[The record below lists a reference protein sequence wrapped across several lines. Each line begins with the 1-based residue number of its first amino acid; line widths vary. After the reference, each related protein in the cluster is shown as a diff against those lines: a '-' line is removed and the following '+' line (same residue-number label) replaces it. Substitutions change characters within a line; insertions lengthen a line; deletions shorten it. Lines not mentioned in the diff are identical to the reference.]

1 MKFVL
6 ISTLFLLVT
15 GLVEATISPM
25 VCISAPAVT
34 LQPGSIVSASLQPS
48 PGKRC
53 EAVLTFADS
62 DFFPLRVDFK
72 PISCLGSQE
81 AQFVVPLEVPNGE
94 AFILWR
100 CADQSSPSCTQA
112 MISGG
117 SGDQNALD
125 ISQSGVIS
133 CIIPVATQTTL
144 VTSIG
149 PSTTVTEALT
159 STIISTSI
167 LPTNV
172 VSPAPLTTANAIS
185 GNSAAS
191 TSTLTSTSASDAN
204 AVSITSGAS
213 SNMVI
218 GTNLVP
224 TAMRSIMT
232 ALSQASA
239 NMTERQLSWRITE
252 TITALCTSS

>member
-1 MKFVL
+1 MKFL
-6 ISTLFLLVT
+6 SLSTLFLLVT
-15 GLVEATISPM
+15 GFVDATISPV

-34 LQPGSIVSASLQPS
+34 LQPGSIVSA
-48 PGKRC
+48 R
-53 EAVLTFADS
+53 
-62 DFFPLRVDFK
+62 
-72 PISCLGSQE
+72 
-81 AQFVVPLEVPNGE
+81 
-94 AFILWR
+94 R

-133 CIIPVATQTTL
+133 CILPIATQTTL

-159 STIISTSI
+159 STILSTSAPSTSALSTNLVSASTFSI
-167 LPTNV
+167 SYSSLAPPTT
-172 VSPAPLTTANAIS
+172 SNAMS

-191 TSTLTSTSASDAN
+191 TSTSTSTPASNAN
-204 AVSITSGAS
+204 AVSVTSGAS

-218 GTNLVP
+218 GNPATASVSSATNLVP
-224 TAMRSIMT
+224 TAMGTIMT
-232 ALSQASA
+232 TLSQASA
-239 NMTERQLSWRITE
+239 IMTERQLSWRITE